1 MNESLE
7 IIIRTISAYLWL
19 WLYTKLIGVRLIAQS
34 SYHLFVLTMMIGT
47 IGGNMAFNLKISL
60 MSFILSLFVISII
73 GYVLM
78 RISLYSKKADAA
90 ISGEPIVIIKDG
102 VLLQGEMKK
111 YKYSMDALRQGLRGK
126 GIFELEHV
134 EFAVLE
140 LNGTLSVLKKQKYRS
155 VTWQD
160 LENITRQ

>member
-1 MNESLE
+1 
-7 IIIRTISAYLWL
+7 
-19 WLYTKLIGVRLIAQS
+19 
-34 SYHLFVLTMMIGT
+34 
-47 IGGNMAFNLKISL
+47 MAFNLKISL